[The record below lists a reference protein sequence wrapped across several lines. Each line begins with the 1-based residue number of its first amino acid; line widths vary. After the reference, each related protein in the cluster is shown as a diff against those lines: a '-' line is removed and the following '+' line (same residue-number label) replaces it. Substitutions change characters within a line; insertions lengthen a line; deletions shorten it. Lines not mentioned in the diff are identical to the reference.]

1 MATGYW
7 KLDVNKE
14 VSAADLSTHLGNGPF
29 LVLRTD
35 THGGKTTIHF
45 AGDDQHVAAAKLAA
59 KPVAVKI
66 EDIAKL

>member
-1 MATGYW
+1 MATGHW

-14 VSAADLSTHLGNGPF
+14 VSAADLATHLGNGPF

-35 THGGKTTIHF
+35 TRDGKTTIHF
-45 AGDDQHVAAAKLAA
+45 AGDEKDVAAAKFAARPVAA
-59 KPVAVKI
+59 KL

>member
-14 VSAADLSTHLGNGPF
+14 VSAADLPTHLGNGPF

-35 THGGKTTIHF
+35 TRDGKTTIHF
-45 AGDDQHVAAAKLAA
+45 TGDDKDVAAAKFST
-59 KPVAVKI
+59 KPAAVKMVA
-66 EDIAKL
+66 IAKL

>member
-35 THGGKTTIHF
+35 TRDGKTTIHF
-45 AGDDQHVAAAKLAA
+45 TGDDKDVAAAKFST
-59 KPVAVKI
+59 KPAAVKM
-66 EDIAKL
+66 EAIAKL

>member
-14 VSAADLSTHLGNGPF
+14 VSAADLSAHLGNGPF

-45 AGDDQHVAAAKLAA
+45 AGDDKDVAAAKFATP
-59 KPVAVKI
+59 PVATKL
-66 EDIAKL
+66 EEIAKL